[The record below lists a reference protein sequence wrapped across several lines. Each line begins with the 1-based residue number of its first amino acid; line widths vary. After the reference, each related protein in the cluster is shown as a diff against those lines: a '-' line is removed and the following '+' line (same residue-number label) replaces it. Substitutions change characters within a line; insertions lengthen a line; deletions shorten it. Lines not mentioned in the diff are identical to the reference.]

1 MRYVLDTNILIHLV
15 RDSDFGN
22 KIADKFGFDNA
33 ENQLFIS
40 IVTKAEMLS
49 LSMKSGWGN
58 TKITTLNSILD
69 NLIILNITESVV
81 TKYVEIDAY
90 SQAKHPTLK
99 LKNTHRN
106 MGKNDI
112 WIAATTSAIFATL
125 ITTDGDFE
133 HLNGVFFD
141 LIKVNLDIK

>member
-99 LKNTHRN
+99 LR
-106 MGKNDI
+106 
-112 WIAATTSAIFATL
+112 SCL
-125 ITTDGDFE
+125 S
-133 HLNGVFFD
+133 
-141 LIKVNLDIK
+141 

>member
-1 MRYVLDTNILIHLV
+1 
-15 RDSDFGN
+15 
-22 KIADKFGFDNA
+22 
-33 ENQLFIS
+33 
-40 IVTKAEMLS
+40 
-49 LSMKSGWGN
+49 
-58 TKITTLNSILD
+58 
-69 NLIILNITESVV
+69 
-81 TKYVEIDAY
+81 
-90 SQAKHPTLK
+90 
-99 LKNTHRN
+99 